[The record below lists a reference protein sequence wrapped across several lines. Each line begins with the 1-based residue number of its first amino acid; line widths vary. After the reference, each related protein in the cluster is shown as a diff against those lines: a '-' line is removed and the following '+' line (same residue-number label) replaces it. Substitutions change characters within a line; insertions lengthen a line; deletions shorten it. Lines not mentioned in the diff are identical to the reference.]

1 MIREYKNSDPAER
14 ERVMEIWLASNLD
27 AHGFI
32 REAYWR
38 ECYDYTAEALGR
50 AEVYAAEEDGRVVG
64 FIGLDG
70 DNIEGVFV
78 EDDCRCRGVGKSLID
93 FVKERHTKLTLCVY
107 EKNTRAAEFYK
118 REGFVPVR
126 KKPDISTGETEIL
139 MKWISRRVKFDLS
152 ED

>member
-1 MIREYKNSDPAER
+1 MIREYKSADR
-14 ERVMEIWLASNLD
+14 ERIMEIWLSANLE

-32 REAYWR
+32 RPEYWR
-38 ECYDYTAEALGR
+38 ECYERTAEAIGS
-50 AEVYAAEEDGRVVG
+50 AEVYVVSEDGKIIG

-78 EDDCRCRGVGKSLID
+78 DGKCRCRGVGKSLID
-93 FVKERHTKLTLCVY
+93 FVKQRHSKLTLCVY
-107 EKNTRAAEFYK
+107 EKNSRAAEFYK

-139 MKWISRRVKFDLS
+139 MRWVSRRVKFDLS
-152 ED
+152 EDQ